1 METKICSRCGEL
13 KPVGK
18 FYKDR
23 AKCKDCINKYRKEY
37 RKQNADKIKEYSK
50 EYMKEYRKKNAD
62 KKKEYMKE
70 YRKKNADKK
79 KEYMKEYYKQ
89 NADKIRKYDKE
100 YQKQNVIVING
111 TQIHINTAPE
121 EIKPTI
127 KKLIKIKNLK
137 TELRKNKKLLLGENN
152 G

>member
-1 METKICSRCGEL
+1 METKVCSRCGEL
-13 KPVGK
+13 KPVSK

-23 AKCKDCINKYRKEY
+23 AKCKDCINKYMKEY
-37 RKQNADKIKEYSK
+37 RKKNADKIKEYSK
-50 EYMKEYRKKNAD
+50 EYMKEYRK
-62 KKKEYMKE
+62 
-70 YRKKNADKK
+70 
-79 KEYMKEYYKQ
+79 Q
-89 NADKIRKYDKE
+89 NADKFKE
-100 YQKQNVIVING
+100 YQKENADKIKEYKKEYNKQNVIVING

>member
-37 RKQNADKIKEYSK
+37 RKQNADKIKEYS
-50 EYMKEYRKKNAD
+50 
-62 KKKEYMKE
+62 KEYMKE